1 MLSKFAVRNL
11 AVAKKSFGSLRGV
24 ASLHDVLAAQVPLKQ
39 AEMKKLKVESR
50 ERLLILTPCSYSG
63 RANSRHL
70 RLISLN
76 PFGRV

>member
-24 ASLHDVLAAQVPLKQ
+24 ASLSDVLAAQVPLKQ

-50 ERLLILTPCSYSG
+50 
-63 RANSRHL
+63 
-70 RLISLN
+70 
-76 PFGRV
+76 